1 MPSVLI
7 LTQYYPPETGAPQ
20 NRLSSLG
27 VHLKKLGLEVSVLTA
42 MPNYPAM
49 EIAADYKGKWFAID
63 EIDDIPVYRTWIF
76 VKKTKSVFLRLLN
89 YFSFVFTSAF
99 AGLFLIHKHDI
110 ILCES
115 PPLFLGISAR
125 IIKLFKGGKIVFNV
139 SDLWP
144 ESAEKLEIVTN
155 KHFLRL
161 AYSLERSLYKS
172 ASLVSGQT
180 QGIIKSINTR
190 FPDVKTFWLPNG
202 VDTEKFNLA
211 GVQGD
216 WRKENSYADND
227 FIVLYA
233 GILGYAQ
240 ALEVILRAAQKTK
253 EKKIKYVIVG
263 DGPQKE
269 YLHQLKEELQLTNVD
284 FYPNQPS
291 SVMPS
296 IVAASN
302 AAIIP
307 LKNLPL
313 FKGAIPSKLFE
324 NLAFAKP
331 ILLGVDGEAKELFI
345 DKGNCGLFYTPDD
358 DAELA
363 KSVMLLNSN
372 AELCKQLGQNGKAYV
387 EEHFDRKKIATGFY
401 FELIKL

>member
-1 MPSVLI
+1 M
-7 LTQYYPPETGAPQ
+7 
-20 NRLSSLG
+20 N
-27 VHLKKLGLEVSVLTA
+27 VSVLTA

-49 EIAADYKGKWFAID
+49 KILSGYRGKWFVREDID
-63 EIDDIPVYRTWIF
+63 NIPVYRTWIF
-76 VKKTKSVFLRLLN
+76 VKKTKSIFLRLLN
-89 YFSFVFTSAF
+89 YVSFVITSAF
-99 AGLFLIHKHDI
+99 AGLFLVSKHDI
-110 ILCES
+110 IICES
-115 PPLFLGISAR
+115 PPLFLGISAH

-155 KHFLRL
+155 KHFLRI
-161 AYSLERSLYKS
+161 AYWLEKSLYKS

-180 QGIIKSINTR
+180 QGIVKSIYTR
-190 FPDVKTFWLPNG
+190 FPHVKTFWLPNG
-202 VDTEKFNLA
+202 VDTQQFNLA
-211 GVQGD
+211 GVQYD
-216 WRKENSYADND
+216 WRKQNGYSEND

-253 EKKIKYVIVG
+253 EKHIRYILVG

-269 YLHQLKEELQLTNVD
+269 YLHDLKDKLQLTNVD

-291 SVMPS
+291 SAMPS
-296 IVAASN
+296 IVAACN
-302 AAIIP
+302 AAIVP

-331 ILLGVDGEAKELFI
+331 ILLGVDGEAKDLFI
-345 DKGNCGLFYTPDD
+345 DKGNCGLFYTPGDD
-358 DAELA
+358 HELA
-363 KSVMLLNSN
+363 KCVLKLYDDPELL
-372 AELCKQLGQNGKAYV
+372 AELGRNGKAYV
-387 EEHFDRKKIATGFY
+387 EQYFDRKKIALSFY
-401 FELIKL
+401 YELLKL